1 VKPWHQSRTVWV
13 NVIGAGVEL
22 LNGHSA
28 QLLEPWLL
36 YLALAVL
43 NILLRFATDEP
54 IRIVPVDD
62 YARRAIA
69 ATPGCMARR
78 RGRPARA
85 RARGRRDRRAA
96 RDAEG

>member
-1 VKPWHQSRTVWV
+1 MATCWGGATDERRWWVRTRKGWQLVKPWHQSRTVWV
-13 NVIGAGVEL
+13 NVIGAALEL

-54 IRIVPVDD
+54 IRLF
-62 YARRAIA
+62 R
-69 ATPGCMARR
+69 
-78 RGRPARA
+78 
-85 RARGRRDRRAA
+85 
-96 RDAEG
+96 